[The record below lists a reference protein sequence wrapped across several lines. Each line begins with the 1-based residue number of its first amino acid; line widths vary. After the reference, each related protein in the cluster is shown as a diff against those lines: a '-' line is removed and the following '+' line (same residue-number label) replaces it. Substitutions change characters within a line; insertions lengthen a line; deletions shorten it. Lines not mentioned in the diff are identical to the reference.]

1 MADTVSYI
9 QEGYH
14 TLTPYMVVRG
24 AAEAIEYYKQA
35 FGAEEITRMSSPDG
49 KTIMHAEIKIGD
61 SRVMMSDEFPEWG
74 VQGPQAY
81 GGTASGLAIYVPNVD
96 EVFDRAVSL
105 GATVKMPVADQ
116 FWGDRYGKLEDPF
129 GHSWSIATHV
139 KDLTEE
145 EIRAAGQ
152 AAMAAMSGH
161 CD

>member
-1 MADTVSYI
+1 MADKVNYI

-14 TLTPYMVVRG
+14 TLTPYMTVRN
-24 AAEAIEYYKQA
+24 AAKAIEYYKQA
-35 FGAEEITRMSSPDG
+35 FGAEEVSRMESPDG
-49 KTIMHAEIKIGD
+49 QSVMHAEIKIGD
-61 SRVMMSDEFPEWG
+61 SHVMMSDEFPEWG
-74 VQGPQAY
+74 VQGPHAY
-81 GGTASGLAIYVPNVD
+81 GGTASGLLIYVPNVD

-152 AAMAAMSGH
+152 AAMAAMGG
-161 CD
+161 DGK